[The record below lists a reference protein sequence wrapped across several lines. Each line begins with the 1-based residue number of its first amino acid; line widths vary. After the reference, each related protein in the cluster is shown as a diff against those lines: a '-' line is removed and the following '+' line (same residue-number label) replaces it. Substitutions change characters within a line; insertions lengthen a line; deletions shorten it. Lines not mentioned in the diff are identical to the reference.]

1 MGKKRHLTEDAIVT
15 INGESLLGAG
25 QNLVIADT
33 QAAITAANIDLSA
46 AEFFYK
52 TITANTTFTLSNIPA
67 SPRAALFFVVLTN
80 GGAFTLTWWAGIKWA
95 GGSAPTLTASGK
107 DMLGFTQVDGVW
119 LGVVIGKDFK

>member
-1 MGKKRHLTEDAIVT
+1 MSKKRHLTEDAIVT

-33 QAAITAANIDLSA
+33 QAALAAANIDLA
-46 AEFFYK
+46 TAEFFYK

-67 SPRAALFFVVLTN
+67 SPRAPLFFVVLTN
-80 GGAFTLTWWAGIKWA
+80 GGAFTLKWWAGIKWA
-95 GGSAPTLTASGK
+95 GGTAPTLTASGK
-107 DMLGFTQVDGVW
+107 DMLGFTQVEGVW